1 MNPVRRRCLP
11 TACCCGLRTD
21 TLGPQLN
28 PQILDTLA
36 LGAVITNAAII
47 GLVMTVV
54 AEWFYPGGAVGDS
67 VAERMEV
74 GKLWMAVVLLEHVML
89 GSVAVVRR
97 AVPAEPGW
105 LESARLRRKLY
116 IEKVV
121 DVSLKELFD
130 EIDEDGSGTLDKGEV
145 AVLCQRL
152 GKHFSV
158 EDDAALTEIMT
169 EMTFGSE
176 NRDSVQLRQF
186 EAWWRRAMEPSE
198 HIPRKTSE
206 PI

>member
-1 MNPVRRRCLP
+1 M
-11 TACCCGLRTD
+11 
-21 TLGPQLN
+21 
-28 PQILDTLA
+28 
-36 LGAVITNAAII
+36 
-47 GLVMTVV
+47 
-54 AEWFYPGGAVGDS
+54 
-67 VAERMEV
+67 
-74 GKLWMAVVLLEHVML
+74 LLEHVML

>member
-1 MNPVRRRCLP
+1 M
-11 TACCCGLRTD
+11 
-21 TLGPQLN
+21 
-28 PQILDTLA
+28 
-36 LGAVITNAAII
+36 ITNAAII

-74 GKLWMAVVLLEHVML
+74 GKIWMAVVLLEHVML

-97 AVPAEPGW
+97 AVPAEPAW

-130 EIDEDGSGTLDKGEV
+130 EIDEDGSGALDKHEV

-158 EDDAALTEIMT
+158 DDNAALTGIMA
-169 EMTFGSE
+169 EMTLGSE
-176 NRDSVQLRQF
+176 TRDLVQLSQF
-186 EAWWRRAMEPSE
+186 EAWWRRTMEPSE
-198 HIPRKTSE
+198 HTPRTTSE

>member
-1 MNPVRRRCLP
+1 M
-11 TACCCGLRTD
+11 
-21 TLGPQLN
+21 
-28 PQILDTLA
+28 LA

-105 LESARLRRKLY
+105 LESARLRRNLY
-116 IEKVV
+116 VEKVV
-121 DVSLKELFD
+121 DASLKELFH
-130 EIDEDGSGTLDKGEV
+130 EIDEDGSGTLEKDEV

-158 EDDAALTEIMT
+158 HDDAALNGVMA
-169 EMTFGSE
+169 EMTFGSD
-176 NRDSVQLRQF
+176 NRDVVQLGQF

-198 HIPRKTSE
+198 HIPRGTSDS
-206 PI
+206 I